1 MPDYLG
7 NDQRKVKDD
16 EPDKEKP
23 IQGKY
28 TLFICLK
35 ENK

>member
-16 EPDKEKP
+16 EPEKEKP

-28 TLFICLK
+28 NI
-35 ENK
+35 